1 MKQIFFLLPLLLF
14 GNLSPFL
21 KKAEG
26 KSEGHS
32 IRNIDFIYMLNLDER
47 PEKWNA
53 SINQLALYGISPY
66 RFSAVNGWKLPFE
79 TIDQVGV
86 KLAPKMKKGFW
97 GTVYRLKGE
106 NGAEDPSQEGYC
118 RSMRPF
124 DGSFVWHQE
133 KIGQIG
139 QTYFSHCLS
148 RGAIGIVLSHLSILQ
163 DAYDSGYETIWVMED
178 DIAVLQDPRTL
189 SDSIEQLDAL
199 IGKEGWDILFTD
211 PDSKNNEGIA
221 VPCYSYA
228 QRPNFT
234 PANPYHFLEREEIS
248 SHFRKIGARYGAYSM
263 IIRRSGMKKIIDF
276 LNEYHVFLP
285 YDMEYTLPPKI
296 KLYTLLQEVVSTQPG
311 SPSDNV

>member
-1 MKQIFFLLPLLLF
+1 MKLILFLFPLLLF
-14 GNLSPFL
+14 ANLEPYL

-26 KSEGHS
+26 KSEEHS
-32 IRNIDFIYMLNLDER
+32 MRNIDFIYMLNLDER

-53 SINQLALYGISPY
+53 STNQLSLYGIFPY

-79 TIDQVGV
+79 TIDAVGV

-97 GTVYRLKGE
+97 GTFYRLKKGE
-106 NGAEDPSQEGYC
+106 EIENPLQEGYC

-124 DGSFVWHQE
+124 DAPFIWQQE
-133 KIGQIG
+133 KISRIG

-148 RGAIGIVLSHLSILQ
+148 RGAIGIVLSHLSILK

-178 DIAVLQDPRTL
+178 DIAIIQDPRTL
-189 SDSIEQLDAL
+189 SDFIDRLDTL
-199 IGKEGWDILFTD
+199 VGKGGWDILFTD
-211 PDSKNNEGIA
+211 PDSKNNEGTT

-234 PANPYHFLEREEIS
+234 PSNPYQFLEREEIS
-248 SHFRKIGARYGAYSM
+248 SEFRKIGARYGAYSM
-263 IIRRSGMKKIIDF
+263 IIRRSGMKKIIHF

-285 YDMEYTLPPKI
+285 YDMEYTLPPNI